1 MAVIFAIE
9 FIGVLRILNN
19 FAGDSIKKCVDD
31 YLNYLK
37 SRRNRRQHAPVAGLA
52 LMITEWD
59 KRVREGVAFVAFQQP
74 HGVVEKMG
82 GI

>member
-37 SRRNRRQHAPVAGLA
+37 PRGNRRQHAPVAGLA
-52 LMITEWD
+52 LMITE
-59 KRVREGVAFVAFQQP
+59 
-74 HGVVEKMG
+74 
-82 GI
+82 